1 MFVIKQI
8 HLLFSLDRALRYQNF
23 RDKPNSQQ
31 VKVKSWEMI
40 KLNRVNLIHSK
51 QMLLMINQMRIKIPK
66 ESSNQVRLSP
76 QVALED
82 LTKIQKISV
91 ALTSK
96 KTKKKSYKG
105 YLKAIRSF
113 WRKRETIL
121 LSRGA
126 TLRPQITFLEIL
138 SRVSLTL
145 NQSLLSSSKPMRTLK
160 ATKTL
165 G

>member
-8 HLLFSLDRALRYQNF
+8 RQPFSLDRALRYQNF
-23 RDKPNSQQ
+23 SDKPNSQQ

-40 KLNRVNLIHSK
+40 KLNRVNLIHWK
-51 QMLLMINQMRIKIPK
+51 QMLSMINQMRIKTPK
-66 ESSNQVRLSP
+66 ESSSLVRQSLQV
-76 QVALED
+76 VLED
-82 LTKIQKISV
+82 STKIQKISV

-105 YLKAIRSF
+105 FLKAIRSF

-121 LSRGA
+121 LNRGA
-126 TLRPQITFLEIL
+126 TLRPQITFLETL
-138 SRVSLTL
+138 SRVSHTL
-145 NQSLLSSSKPMRTLK
+145 NQNLLSSSKPMRTLK

-165 G
+165 S